1 MLTVGLPFDVEWLAG
16 GCVMRKN
23 LVLEDFYPFAGK
35 AFYEDMIHSWHLTR
49 RGIALKMDAGAMCWT
64 AVESPME
71 QGHLDYVKYLAA
83 NYRRRRYAMRLYSL
97 WSPRTY
103 LFYAVNYLSYLG
115 KKVKG
120 LAAGRA
126 ENRH

>member
-23 LVLEDFYPFAGK
+23 LVLEDFYLFTGNAY
-35 AFYEDMIHSWHLTR
+35 YEDMTHSWHLTR
-49 RGIALKMDAGAMCWT
+49 CGIVLKVDAGAVCRM

-71 QGHLDYVKYLAA
+71 QGHLDHLNYLAT
-83 NYRRRRYAMRLYSL
+83 NYRRPRYAMRLSSS
-97 WSPRTY
+97 WSQRTH

-115 KKVKG
+115 RKIKG
-120 LAAGRA
+120 PAAGQVEAR
-126 ENRH
+126 R